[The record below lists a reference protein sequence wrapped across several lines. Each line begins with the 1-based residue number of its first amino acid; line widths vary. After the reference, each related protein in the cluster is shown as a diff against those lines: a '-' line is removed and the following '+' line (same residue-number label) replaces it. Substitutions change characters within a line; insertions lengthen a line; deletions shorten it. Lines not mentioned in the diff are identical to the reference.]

1 MSSPPLVQTPPLWNL
16 LQWIVQ
22 PLNFLERCAER
33 YGDAFTVQVGN
44 VAAIT
49 FLSAPQEI
57 EQFFTASPH
66 QFDSG
71 RANRVLERTLGKNSL
86 LLLDGERHKRHRQL
100 LMPPFHGE
108 RMRAYAD
115 LIQQVTETATQSWTT
130 DQPVSIR
137 PAMQAISL
145 EVILQAVFGL
155 TEGQRYQDL
164 KRLLAELLEFTS
176 SRFSFAT
183 NFFPVLQRD
192 YGAWSPGGQF
202 IRLKQQIDDLLY
214 QEINARRQ
222 HFDPTRSDILTLLLS
237 AQDETGAGLSDEELH
252 DELMTLLVAGHET
265 TATAL
270 SWALYWIHALPQVKQ
285 TLQAELDSVGT
296 DLDPGAIAKLSYL
309 NAVCLETLRI
319 YPVAFIALLRI
330 VQSPIQVGRYAF
342 AAEDFV
348 VPCIYLTHHRPD
360 LYPDSKQFRPERFL
374 ERQFSPYEFYP
385 FGGSNR
391 RCIGAAFALFEMK
404 LVLATILRRDQL
416 SLLNTRP
423 VLPVRRGVTVAPKG
437 QIRLRL
443 QQRRSLQPRTEPA
456 PVSS

>member
-1 MSSPPLVQTPPLWNL
+1 MSSPPLVQTPALWNL

-22 PLNFLERCAER
+22 PLNFLEHCRSQ
-33 YGDAFTVQVGN
+33 YGDCFSMQLGN
-44 VAAIT
+44 LARLT
-49 FLSAPQEI
+49 FFSDPQAI
-57 EQFFTASPH
+57 EQIFTANAQ
-66 QFDSG
+66 QFEAG
-71 RANRVLERTLGKNSL
+71 RANQILRRMLGDNSL
-86 LLLDGERHKRHRQL
+86 LLLDGEAHKRHRQL

-108 RMRAYAD
+108 RMRAYGE
-115 LIQQVTETATQSWTT
+115 LIQQVTETVTQPWDSG
-130 DQPVSIR
+130 QPFSVR

-155 TEGQRYQDL
+155 TEGQRYQEL
-164 KRLLAELLEFTS
+164 KRLLADLLEFTS

-202 IRLKQQIDDLLY
+202 NRLKQAIDQLLY
-214 QEINARRQ
+214 QEIDLRRQ
-222 HFDPTRSDILTLLLS
+222 DFDPSRSDILTLLLS
-237 AQDETGAGLSDEELH
+237 ARDETGAAMSNAELR

-270 SWALYWIHALPQVKQ
+270 SWALYWIHSLPQVKQ
-285 TLQAELDSVGT
+285 TLQQELADLDSA
-296 DLDPGAIAKLSYL
+296 DPGAIAKLPYL

-319 YPVAFIALLRI
+319 YPVGFIAQPRI
-330 VQSPIQVGRYAF
+330 VKSSVQVQGYDLQPEAF
-342 AAEDFV
+342 L
-348 VPCIYLTHHRPD
+348 VPCIYLTHHRAD
-360 LYPDSKQFRPERFL
+360 LYPDSRQFRPERFL

-416 SLLNTRP
+416 ALVNSKPL
-423 VLPVRRGVTVAPKG
+423 VPVRRGVTIAPKG
-437 QIRLRL
+437 EILMGL
-443 QQRRSLQPRTEPA
+443 QQRRSVDLRTEPA